1 MITYEIYDKHYSD
14 FREYS
19 SVRKSARAV
28 IVDGK
33 NLFVEETCDPKIIM
47 LPGGKTEEGEDAFD
61 CVKRECEEECGLL
74 IKPVSQLFA
83 IKEYF
88 NDTVFYSVYIE
99 CEIIGKCQKE
109 LTAHE
114 KYLGLE
120 SGWDDIENVKRKIE
134 ELILSYPEGSELKC
148 MHKREYIAINH
159 MIEHCSNIK

>member
-1 MITYEIYDKHYSD
+1 MTTYEIYDKQYSGS
-14 FREYS
+14 REYS
-19 SVRKSARAV
+19 FVRKSARAV
-28 IVDGK
+28 IWDGK
-33 NLFVEETCDPKIIM
+33 NIFVEETRDPKIIM
-47 LPGGKTEEGEDAFD
+47 LPGGKMEEGEEAFG

-114 KYLGLE
+114 KDLGLE
-120 SGWDDIENVKRKIE
+120 SGWENVENVKRKIE
-134 ELILSYPEGSELKC
+134 DLILFYPEGSELKC

-159 MIEHCSNIK
+159 IIEHCSNTK